1 MIQVSWG
8 TKGSDKAEVLPSI
21 QSQRAPNADA
31 PVVEDTTKIQED
43 VDAAFQDTVKRAL
56 AKRAADASSAPA
68 KLTMDDENKI
78 FRTRLV
84 GFWMLTNAALV
95 IAIQNINGW
104 LNLNDPQLSL
114 ADVAQFEFDRRTK
127 RDFYFEFILFATF
140 GLTLIRFIGVR
151 ISSFL

>member
-114 ADVAQFEFDRRTK
+114 AEVAQFEFDRRTK